1 VVVMGT
7 GEPLDN
13 YDALVR
19 MIEILTHAPGL
30 DISQRNV
37 TVSTCG
43 LVPKI
48 YELADLKLQI
58 TLAISL
64 HAVNDEK
71 RRELMPIANTYSIEE
86 ILKACRYYYSQNNR
100 RITFEYS
107 LVKGV
112 NDSREDAKALAAL
125 LEGMN
130 CHINLIPVN
139 PIEERDYRQTE
150 ADAVLKFKNM
160 LEKYGRNVTIRR
172 EMGRDIQA
180 ACGQLRKKYM
190 EQSVKREDNMRAYAG
205 TDIGCVR
212 TMNQDGYFCSMTPIG
227 PFPNLFIVADGMGG
241 HQAGDYASR
250 YAIETFLAYIS
261 HTETTNLIRVMDE
274 GIAMANQKVLEK
286 SFENEELAGMGTT
299 MVVAFSED
307 RQLYVANV
315 GDSRLYLIGHEINQ
329 VTEDHSYVA
338 AMMRAGEL
346 TKEQARNHPEKN
358 VITRAVGVSQDVKAD
373 FFEVDLK
380 PGDKVL
386 MCSDGLSNMIE
397 DDRLFDVINANNVED
412 SVKILIDEAKKNGGY
427 DNITAIVIEP
437 QIEEVNEC

>member
-1 VVVMGT
+1 
-7 GEPLDN
+7 
-13 YDALVR
+13 
-19 MIEILTHAPGL
+19 
-30 DISQRNV
+30 
-37 TVSTCG
+37 
-43 LVPKI
+43 
-48 YELADLKLQI
+48 
-58 TLAISL
+58 
-64 HAVNDEK
+64 
-71 RRELMPIANTYSIEE
+71 
-86 ILKACRYYYSQNNR
+86 
-100 RITFEYS
+100 
-107 LVKGV
+107 
-112 NDSREDAKALAAL
+112 
-125 LEGMN
+125 
-130 CHINLIPVN
+130 
-139 PIEERDYRQTE
+139 
-150 ADAVLKFKNM
+150 
-160 LEKYGRNVTIRR
+160 
-172 EMGRDIQA
+172 
-180 ACGQLRKKYM
+180 
-190 EQSVKREDNMRAYAG
+190 
-205 TDIGCVR
+205 
-212 TMNQDGYFCSMTPIG
+212 
-227 PFPNLFIVADGMGG
+227 
-241 HQAGDYASR
+241 
-250 YAIETFLAYIS
+250 
-261 HTETTNLIRVMDE
+261 
-274 GIAMANQKVLEK
+274 MANQKVLEK

-412 SVKILIDEAKKNGGY
+412 SVKILIEEAKKNGGY

>member
-1 VVVMGT
+1 
-7 GEPLDN
+7 
-13 YDALVR
+13 
-19 MIEILTHAPGL
+19 
-30 DISQRNV
+30 
-37 TVSTCG
+37 
-43 LVPKI
+43 
-48 YELADLKLQI
+48 
-58 TLAISL
+58 
-64 HAVNDEK
+64 
-71 RRELMPIANTYSIEE
+71 
-86 ILKACRYYYSQNNR
+86 
-100 RITFEYS
+100 
-107 LVKGV
+107 
-112 NDSREDAKALAAL
+112 
-125 LEGMN
+125 
-130 CHINLIPVN
+130 
-139 PIEERDYRQTE
+139 
-150 ADAVLKFKNM
+150 
-160 LEKYGRNVTIRR
+160 
-172 EMGRDIQA
+172 
-180 ACGQLRKKYM
+180 
-190 EQSVKREDNMRAYAG
+190 MRAYAG

-358 VITRAVGVSQDVKAD
+358 VITRAVGGAPDWRMQ
-373 FFEVDLK
+373 
-380 PGDKVL
+380 
-386 MCSDGLSNMIE
+386 
-397 DDRLFDVINANNVED
+397 
-412 SVKILIDEAKKNGGY
+412 
-427 DNITAIVIEP
+427 
-437 QIEEVNEC
+437 

>member
-1 VVVMGT
+1 
-7 GEPLDN
+7 
-13 YDALVR
+13 
-19 MIEILTHAPGL
+19 
-30 DISQRNV
+30 
-37 TVSTCG
+37 
-43 LVPKI
+43 
-48 YELADLKLQI
+48 
-58 TLAISL
+58 
-64 HAVNDEK
+64 
-71 RRELMPIANTYSIEE
+71 
-86 ILKACRYYYSQNNR
+86 
-100 RITFEYS
+100 
-107 LVKGV
+107 
-112 NDSREDAKALAAL
+112 
-125 LEGMN
+125 
-130 CHINLIPVN
+130 
-139 PIEERDYRQTE
+139 
-150 ADAVLKFKNM
+150 
-160 LEKYGRNVTIRR
+160 
-172 EMGRDIQA
+172 
-180 ACGQLRKKYM
+180 
-190 EQSVKREDNMRAYAG
+190 MRAYAG

-261 HTETTNLIRVMDE
+261 HTETTNLIRGMDE

>member
-1 VVVMGT
+1 
-7 GEPLDN
+7 
-13 YDALVR
+13 
-19 MIEILTHAPGL
+19 
-30 DISQRNV
+30 
-37 TVSTCG
+37 
-43 LVPKI
+43 
-48 YELADLKLQI
+48 
-58 TLAISL
+58 
-64 HAVNDEK
+64 
-71 RRELMPIANTYSIEE
+71 
-86 ILKACRYYYSQNNR
+86 
-100 RITFEYS
+100 
-107 LVKGV
+107 
-112 NDSREDAKALAAL
+112 
-125 LEGMN
+125 
-130 CHINLIPVN
+130 
-139 PIEERDYRQTE
+139 
-150 ADAVLKFKNM
+150 
-160 LEKYGRNVTIRR
+160 
-172 EMGRDIQA
+172 
-180 ACGQLRKKYM
+180 
-190 EQSVKREDNMRAYAG
+190 MRAYAG

-437 QIEEVNEC
+437 QIEEVNEF